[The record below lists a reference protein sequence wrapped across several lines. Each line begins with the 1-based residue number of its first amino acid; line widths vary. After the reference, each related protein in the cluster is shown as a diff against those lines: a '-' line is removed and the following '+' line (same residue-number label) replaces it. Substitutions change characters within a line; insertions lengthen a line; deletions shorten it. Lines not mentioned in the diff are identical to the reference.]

1 MCQCDFLKTIAG
13 YYFSL
18 HLSKTTLLYLYVY
31 INYIDDSAF
40 FFDYN
45 DLLINFILRKLGF
58 MLSISNTISLTRLER
73 KMRRADNFADWKK
86 AALEHDAMSGFETWK
101 NKEESKSYDYIN
113 IRTRIDALKEFRRL
127 KDDTGLLF
135 ALNEGIHGNQGGMG
149 KSTLY
154 KLAKF
159 GTKNLIEEYVDEI
172 VGALEHIST
181 IQESDEITKEDKLDF
196 FERASH
202 CFGRSALMLS
212 GAGSLGHFHR
222 GVIKTLF
229 EHKLLPTVI
238 SGSSAGSVSAA
249 VLGTYSDEELPTVLQ
264 SDSVLDPLQ
273 HEIDKRPKS
282 LIRQQ
287 TDPASL
293 KLMLEAIIPDITFQ
307 EAYEKTGRMI
317 SITIA
322 PYEEH
327 QTSRLMNAVTSPNV
341 YVRSAVMASC
351 AVPGVYEPVMLMAKN
366 VYGEA
371 QPYLPDR
378 RWVDGAVTDD
388 LPAKRLARLYGVNHY
403 IVSQANPL
411 ALAIMKGEQYIP
423 VPKGAKNVFR
433 LSTHE
438 ILKSGEKFSRRYL
451 RKIPDVGKTMSM
463 FYSVLAQDY
472 KGDVNIVPNF
482 NFVDPQKLLGQLTS
496 TEIQELVIEGERSTW
511 PQLEHIKVCS
521 KIGHKL
527 DKILDHHT
535 DHNVKR
541 LYKKRR

>member
-1 MCQCDFLKTIAG
+1 
-13 YYFSL
+13 
-18 HLSKTTLLYLYVY
+18 
-31 INYIDDSAF
+31 
-40 FFDYN
+40 
-45 DLLINFILRKLGF
+45 
-58 MLSISNTISLTRLER
+58 MLSISNTLSLTYLER
-73 KMRRADNFADWKK
+73 KMRRANSFAHWKK
-86 AALEHDAMSGFETWK
+86 AALEHDAISGFEAWK
-101 NKEESKSYDYIN
+101 HKEESKSYDYIN
-113 IRTRIDALKEFRRL
+113 IRTRIDALRELRL
-127 KDDTGLLF
+127 QKDDRGLLF

-149 KSTLY
+149 KSILY

-159 GTKNLIEEYVDEI
+159 GTKNLIVEYVDEI

-181 IQESDEITKEDKLDF
+181 IPESSEITREDKLDF

-229 EHKLLPTVI
+229 EHKLIPTVI

-249 VLGTYSDEELPTVLQ
+249 LLGTYSDEELTIALQ
-264 SDSVLDPLQ
+264 DGRVLDPLQ
-273 HEIDKRPKS
+273 AEIDKRPKS
-282 LIRQQ
+282 LIRKQ
-287 TDPASL
+287 TDTAAL
-293 KLMLEAIIPDITFQ
+293 KLMLEAIIPDMTFQ

-322 PYEEH
+322 PHEEH

-351 AVPGVYEPVMLMAKN
+351 AVPGVFEPVMLMAKN
-366 VYGEA
+366 EYGEA

-411 ALAIMKGEQYIP
+411 SLAIMKGEQYIP
-423 VPKGAKNVFR
+423 VPKGVKNVLR

-438 ILKSGEKFSRRYL
+438 ILKSGENFSRRYM
-451 RKIPDVGKTMSM
+451 RKLPEVGKTMSM
-463 FYSVLAQDY
+463 FYSVIAQDY

-482 NFVDPQKLLGQLTS
+482 SFVNPQKLLGQLTS
-496 TEIQELVIEGERSTW
+496 DEIKKLVIAGERSTW
-511 PQLEHIKVCS
+511 PELEQIKVCS

-527 DKILDHHT
+527 DEILDNHR
-535 DHNVKR
+535 DHNIKR
-541 LYKKRR
+541 LYKKRH

>member
-1 MCQCDFLKTIAG
+1 MRK
-13 YYFSL
+13 
-18 HLSKTTLLYLYVY
+18 
-31 INYIDDSAF
+31 
-40 FFDYN
+40 FD
-45 DLLINFILRKLGF
+45 L
-58 MLSISNTISLTRLER
+58 MLSISSGFYLTRLER
-73 KMRRADNFADWKK
+73 KMRRAVNYADWKD
-86 AALEHDAMSGFETWK
+86 AALEHDNKSGFESWK
-101 NKEESKSYDYIN
+101 GKEESKSYDYVN
-113 IRTRIDALKEFRRL
+113 IRSRIDALKEFRS
-127 KDDTGLLF
+127 KEDDIGLLF

-149 KSTLY
+149 KSDLY
-154 KLAKF
+154 KMAKF
-159 GTKNLIEEYVDEI
+159 GTKKLIEEYVDEI
-172 VGALEHIST
+172 VAALQHIST
-181 IQESDEITKEDKLDF
+181 IPESIEITKQDKLDF

-229 EHKLLPTVI
+229 EHNVLPTVI
-238 SGSSAGSVSAA
+238 SGSSAGSISAA
-249 VLGTYSDEELPTVLQ
+249 ILGTYSNDELPSVLQ
-264 SDSVLDPLQ
+264 GDNVLDPLQ
-273 HEIDKRPKS
+273 TEIDHRPKS
-282 LIRQQ
+282 LIRKQS
-287 TDPASL
+287 DPASL

-317 SITIA
+317 SVTIA

-327 QTSRLMNAVTSPNV
+327 QSSRLMNAITSPNV

-351 AVPGVYEPVMLMAKN
+351 AVPGVYPPVMLMAKN

-371 QPYLPDR
+371 QPHLPDR

-423 VPKGAKNVFR
+423 VPEGAKKVLR

-463 FYSVLAQDY
+463 FYSVMAQDY

-496 TEIQELVIEGERSTW
+496 AEIKELVIEGEKSTW
-511 PQLEHIKVCS
+511 PQLEQIKICS

-527 DKILDHHT
+527 EEILDHHT
-535 DHNVKR
+535 DHNIKR
-541 LYKKRR
+541 FYKKRR

>member
-1 MCQCDFLKTIAG
+1 
-13 YYFSL
+13 
-18 HLSKTTLLYLYVY
+18 
-31 INYIDDSAF
+31 
-40 FFDYN
+40 
-45 DLLINFILRKLGF
+45 
-58 MLSISNTISLTRLER
+58 MLSISSSFSLTRLER
-73 KMRRADNFADWKK
+73 KMRCAVSYADWKV
-86 AALEHDAMSGFETWK
+86 AALEHDTMSGFSAWK
-101 NKEESKSYDYIN
+101 VKDESKSYDYVN
-113 IRTRIDALKEFRRL
+113 IRSRIDALKQLRL
-127 KDDTGLLF
+127 QEDDIGLLF

-149 KSTLY
+149 KSDLY
-154 KLAKF
+154 KKAKF

-172 VGALEHIST
+172 VGALEHISN
-181 IQESDEITKEDKLDF
+181 IPESSEITSEDKLDF

-229 EHKLLPTVI
+229 EHNVLPTVI
-238 SGSSAGSVSAA
+238 SGSSAGSISAA
-249 VLGTYSDEELPTVLQ
+249 ILGTYSNDELPSVLQ
-264 SDSVLDPLQ
+264 GNNVLDPLQ
-273 HEIDKRPKS
+273 AEIDNRPKS
-282 LIRQQ
+282 LIRKQS
-287 TDPASL
+287 DPASL
-293 KLMLEAIIPDITFQ
+293 KMLLEAIIPDITFQ

-327 QTSRLMNAVTSPNV
+327 QSSRLMNAITSPNV

-351 AVPGVYEPVMLMAKN
+351 AVPGVYPPVMLMAKN

-371 QPYLPDR
+371 QPHLPER

-411 ALAIMKGEQYIP
+411 ALAIMKGEQYLP
-423 VPKGAKNVFR
+423 VSTGAKKVFR

-438 ILKSGEKFSRRYL
+438 ILKSGERFSRRYL
-451 RKIPDVGKTMSM
+451 RKIPDVGKAMSM
-463 FYSVLAQDY
+463 FYSVMAQDY

-496 TEIQELVIEGERSTW
+496 NEIQELVIEGERSTW
-511 PQLEHIKVCS
+511 PQLEQIKVCS

-527 DKILDHHT
+527 EQILDHHT

-541 LYKKRR
+541 FYKKRR

>member
-1 MCQCDFLKTIAG
+1 
-13 YYFSL
+13 
-18 HLSKTTLLYLYVY
+18 
-31 INYIDDSAF
+31 
-40 FFDYN
+40 
-45 DLLINFILRKLGF
+45 
-58 MLSISNTISLTRLER
+58 
-73 KMRRADNFADWKK
+73 
-86 AALEHDAMSGFETWK
+86 MSGFEAWK
-101 NKEESKSYDYIN
+101 YKEESKSYDYIN
-113 IRTRIDALKEFRRL
+113 IRSRIDALKDLRRQE
-127 KDDTGLLF
+127 DDIGLLF

-149 KSTLY
+149 KSILY
-154 KLAKF
+154 DKAKF
-159 GTKNLIEEYVDEI
+159 GTKHLIEEYVDEI
-172 VGALEHIST
+172 VGALEHISA
-181 IQESDEITKEDKLDF
+181 IPESSEITKEDKIDF

-229 EHKLLPTVI
+229 EHKVLPTVI
-238 SGSSAGSVSAA
+238 SGSSAGAVSAA
-249 VLGTYSDEELPTVLQ
+249 ILGTYSDEELPSVLQ
-264 SDSVLDPLQ
+264 GDKVLDPLQ
-273 HEIDKRPKS
+273 EEIDNRPKS

-287 TDPASL
+287 VDPASL
-293 KLMLEAIIPDITFQ
+293 KILLEAIIPDMTFQ

-322 PYEEH
+322 PSEEH

-351 AVPGVYEPVMLMAKN
+351 AVPGVYAPVMLMAKN

-411 ALAIMKGEQYIP
+411 ALAIMKGEQYMP
-423 VPKGAKNVFR
+423 MPDGAKNILR

-438 ILKSGEKFSRRYL
+438 MLKSGEKFSRRYL
-451 RKIPDVGKTMSM
+451 RKIPDVGKAMSM
-463 FYSVLAQDY
+463 FYSVMAQDY
-472 KGDVNIVPNF
+472 KGDVNIAPNF

-496 TEIQELVIEGERSTW
+496 VEIEELVIEGERSTW
-511 PQLEHIKVCS
+511 PQLEQIKICS

-527 DKILDHHT
+527 EEILDHHT
-535 DHNVKR
+535 EHNIKR
-541 LYKKRR
+541 FYKKRR

>member
-1 MCQCDFLKTIAG
+1 
-13 YYFSL
+13 
-18 HLSKTTLLYLYVY
+18 
-31 INYIDDSAF
+31 
-40 FFDYN
+40 
-45 DLLINFILRKLGF
+45 
-58 MLSISNTISLTRLER
+58 MLSMSNTFSLTRLER
-73 KMRRADNFADWKK
+73 KMRNASSFDDWKQ
-86 AALEHDAMSGFETWK
+86 AALEHDAISGFESWK
-101 NKEESKSYDYIN
+101 HKEESKSYDYVN
-113 IRTRIDALKEFRRL
+113 IRTRIDALKELRS
-127 KDDTGLLF
+127 KDDDIGLLF

-149 KSTLY
+149 KSILY

-159 GTKNLIEEYVDEI
+159 GTKHLIEEYVDEI
-172 VGALEHIST
+172 VSALEHIST
-181 IQESDEITKEDKLDF
+181 IPETSDITSADKLDF

-229 EHKLLPTVI
+229 EHNLLPTVI

-249 VLGTYSDEELPTVLQ
+249 ILGTYSDDELPSVLEG
-264 SDSVLDPLQ
+264 SRALDPLQ
-273 HEIDKRPKS
+273 DKIDDRPKS

-293 KLMLEAIIPDITFQ
+293 KIMLDSMIPEITFQ

-322 PYEEH
+322 PFEEH

-351 AVPGVYEPVMLMAKN
+351 AVPGVYPPVMLMAKN

-411 ALAIMKGEQYIP
+411 ALAIMKGEQYMP
-423 VPKGAKNVFR
+423 VPEGAKNVLR

-463 FYSVLAQDY
+463 FYNVMAQDY
-472 KGDVNIVPNF
+472 KGDINIVPNF
-482 NFVDPQKLLGQLTS
+482 NFVNPQKLLGQLTS
-496 TEIQELVIEGERSTW
+496 AEIQELVIEGERSTW
-511 PQLEHIKVCS
+511 PQLEQIKICS

-527 DKILDHHT
+527 DAILDHHSE
-535 DHNVKR
+535 HNIKR